1 LILDKREIVTAFTK
15 YILNPLTKPLVG
27 YIPGWALLETVGRNS
42 GKSHFNSVGSA
53 LEGNTLWIVAEHG
66 RHADYV
72 KNIEANPRVRVKVG
86 GRWRSGSAQILGDD
100 DPDFHVRRQNF
111 LNAIGLRLV
120 GSDLLPIRVDL
131 A

>member
-1 LILDKREIVTAFTK
+1 LIFDKRSIVTAFTQ
-15 YILNPLTKPLVG
+15 YILNPLTRPLVG

-42 GKSHFNSVGSA
+42 GKSHLNPVGCA

-72 KNIEANPRVRVKVG
+72 KNIEANSRVRVKVG
-86 GRWRSGSAQILGDD
+86 GRWRTGSAHILGDE
-100 DPDFHVRRQNF
+100 DPDFHVRRQSF
-111 LNAIGLRLV
+111 LNVIGLRLV
-120 GSDLLPIRVDL
+120 GTDLLPIRVDL